1 MATKKDDQKQ
11 VSISIGDV
19 SNNSGDFNVAGG
31 DITVTK
37 TTTGLSAADVKQL
50 FDQVYARIDA
60 GPEAPPAVKEDLK
73 AEVQDIQTAVTQAV
87 QQDAPLDETFLG
99 RRFRNIARMAPDI
112 LDVVVATVASP
123 LGGLGIVL
131 KKIAERAKEETA
143 GP

>member
-1 MATKKDDQKQ
+1 MATKKDDKKQ
-11 VSISIGDV
+11 VSITIGDV

-31 DITVTK
+31 DIAVTK
-37 TTTGLSAADVKQL
+37 TTTGLSAADIQQL
-50 FDQVYARIDA
+50 FDHVYDRIDA

-87 QQDAPLDETFLG
+87 KQDAPLDETFLG

-123 LGGLGIVL
+123 LGGLGVVL